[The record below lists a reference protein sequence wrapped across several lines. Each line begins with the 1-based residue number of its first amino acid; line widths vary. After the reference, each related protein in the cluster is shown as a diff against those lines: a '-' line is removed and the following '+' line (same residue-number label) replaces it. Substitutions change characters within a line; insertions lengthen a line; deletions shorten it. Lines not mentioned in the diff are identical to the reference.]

1 MEEFGNYFIEPVNK
15 IGSGTFGYVEKVNV
29 YNKSRTHKTIFA
41 RKYFRPSY
49 KPSASELN
57 ELQERFKREVTYQ
70 AKCFHNNIV
79 PIYMCN
85 LNSATPWFVMEIAE
99 SNLDEILYNNDCVE
113 GERKL
118 SERYKLDVLHMVLNG
133 VAYLHQNGFLHRDIK
148 PLNIL
153 KYPDGTYKISDFGLV
168 KNLNSQSNPITQI
181 GQQMGTNKYMAPEIE
196 NGIYSPQYDM
206 YALGILMEELDLSEK
221 YDEIIGKAAQRKP
234 KNRFQ
239 SINEMIERIN
249 QIEGK

>member
-49 KPSASELN
+49 KPSESGLN

-148 PLNIL
+148 SLNIL

-181 GQQMGTNKYMAPEIE
+181 GQRMGTNKYMAPEIE
-196 NGIYSPQYDM
+196 NGIYSPQSDI

-221 YDEIIGKAAQRKP
+221 YDEIIEKATQRKP

-239 SINEMIERIN
+239 SVNEMIERIN

>member
-15 IGSGTFGYVEKVNV
+15 IDSGTFGYVEKVNV

-133 VAYLHQNGFLHRDIK
+133 VAYLHQNDFLHRDIK

-168 KNLNSQSNPITQI
+168 KNLNSLSNPITQI

-196 NGIYSPQYDM
+196 NGIYSPQSDM

-221 YDEIIGKAAQRKP
+221 YDEIIGKATQRKP

>member
-196 NGIYSPQYDM
+196 NGIYSPQSDM

>member
-1 MEEFGNYFIEPVNK
+1 MEEFGNYFIEPVK
-15 IGSGTFGYVEKVNV
+15 EIGSGTFGYVEEVNV

-49 KPSASELN
+49 KPSESELN
-57 ELQERFKREVTYQ
+57 ELQERFKREVAYQ
-70 AKCFHNNIV
+70 AKCLHNNIV

-99 SNLDEILYNNDCVE
+99 SNLDEILCKNDCVE

-133 VAYLHQNGFLHRDIK
+133 VAYLHQKGFLHRDIK

-153 KYPDGTYKISDFGLV
+153 KYPGGTYKISDFGLV
-168 KNLNSQSNPITQI
+168 KNLNSQSNPITKI

-196 NGIYSPQYDM
+196 NSIYSPQSDI
-206 YALGILMEELDLSEK
+206 YALGILMEELELSEK
-221 YDEIIGKAAQRKP
+221 YDEIIEKATQRKCKKP
-234 KNRFQ
+234 LKLRNKKKQ
-239 SINEMIERIN
+239 WIGGILL
-249 QIEGK
+249 

>member
-1 MEEFGNYFIEPVNK
+1 MEEFGNYFIEPVK
-15 IGSGTFGYVEKVNV
+15 EIGSGTFGYVEEVNV

-49 KPSASELN
+49 KPSESELN
-57 ELQERFKREVTYQ
+57 ELQERFKREVAYQ
-70 AKCFHNNIV
+70 AKCLHNNIV

-99 SNLDEILYNNDCVE
+99 SNLDEILCKNDCVE

-133 VAYLHQNGFLHRDIK
+133 VAYLHQKGFLHRDIK

-153 KYPDGTYKISDFGLV
+153 KYPGGTYKISDFGLV
-168 KNLNSQSNPITQI
+168 KNLNSQSNPITKI

-196 NGIYSPQYDM
+196 NSIHSPQSDI
-206 YALGILMEELDLSEK
+206 YALGILMEELELSEK
-221 YDEIIGKAAQRKP
+221 YDEIIEKATQRKP

-239 SINEMIERIN
+239 SVNEMIERIN
-249 QIEGK
+249 QLEGK